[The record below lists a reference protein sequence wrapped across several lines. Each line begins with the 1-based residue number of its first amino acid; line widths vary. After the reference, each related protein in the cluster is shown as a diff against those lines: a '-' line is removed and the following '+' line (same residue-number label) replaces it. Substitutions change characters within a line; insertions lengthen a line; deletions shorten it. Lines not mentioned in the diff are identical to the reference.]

1 MQKIIR
7 FRSNKGFTL
16 VEVLFASAISIV
28 VLGIMYGIYIS
39 SFEVLDIATEQADL
53 QAQARIALR
62 YMVSELRNATRTS
75 TQNPSPNLSIPS
87 EPNNKQIQFYLPEY
101 KDEDGSIT
109 VENDQ
114 IEWGT
119 NNMIHYQY
127 IPGQKELRR
136 LEKGEHKI
144 FARNVTDVQFI
155 DIDIDSS
162 LAIDELKVVLTL
174 GKTTKKNRNLSV
186 TLTSIVALRN

>member
-1 MQKIIR
+1 MQNLIKYR
-7 FRSNKGFTL
+7 RNSGFTL
-16 VEVLFASAISIV
+16 VEVLFASAISIA
-28 VLGIMYGIYIS
+28 VLGIMYGSYIS
-39 SFEVLDIATEQADL
+39 SFEAFDIASEQADL

-87 EPNNKQIQFYLPEY
+87 EPNNKQIQFYLPED
-101 KDEDGSIT
+101 KDEDGLIT
-109 VENDQ
+109 DANGQ

-127 IPGQKELRR
+127 IPGQEELQR

-144 FARNVTDVQFI
+144 FARNVSDVQFI

-162 LAIDELKVVLTL
+162 LAIDELKIVLTL

>member
-1 MQKIIR
+1 MQNLIKYKR
-7 FRSNKGFTL
+7 NVGFTL
-16 VEVLFASAISIV
+16 VEVLFASAISIM
-28 VLGIMYGIYIS
+28 VLGIMYGSYIS
-39 SFEVLDIATEQADL
+39 SFETVEIASEQADL

-62 YMVSELRNATRTS
+62 YMISELRNATRTS

-87 EPNNKQIQFYLPEY
+87 EPNNKQIQFYLPED
-101 KDEDGSIT
+101 KDEDGLIT
-109 VENDQ
+109 DANGQ

-119 NNMIHYQY
+119 NNMIRYQY

-144 FARNVTDVQFI
+144 FARNVSDVQFI

-162 LAIDELKVVLTL
+162 LAIDELKIVLTL